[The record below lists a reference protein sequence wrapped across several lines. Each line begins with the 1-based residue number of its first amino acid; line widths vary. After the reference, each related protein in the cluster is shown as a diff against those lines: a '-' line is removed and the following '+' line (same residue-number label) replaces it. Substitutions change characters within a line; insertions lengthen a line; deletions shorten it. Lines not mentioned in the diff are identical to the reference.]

1 MMRNTLP
8 PAEENRTS
16 AQWKGMRRRAI
27 EGEEKEGGG
36 RKRQGEERESS
47 ERGGEGG
54 RERI

>member
-1 MMRNTLP
+1 MRNTLP

>member
-1 MMRNTLP
+1 MP

-36 RKRQGEERESS
+36 EKGREKRGKAAREEEKEA
-47 ERGGEGG
+47 ERGSEND
-54 RERI
+54 